1 MSKLILLKEMDEN
14 ALGAAFGLE
23 DAAVVLMQD
32 AVHLARESPLL
43 AEAFNKRTIYVL
55 GVDVTRRG
63 LDAESIKG
71 LRSLGYGELV
81 DLMFSGAEV
90 INL

>member
-1 MSKLILLKEMDEN
+1 MRKLILLKEMDEN
-14 ALGAAFGLE
+14 ALRAALSIE

-55 GVDVTRRG
+55 GVDAGRRG
-63 LDAESIKG
+63 LDAESMKG
-71 LRSLGYGELV
+71 LRSLSYGELV
-81 DLMFSGAEV
+81 DLMFSGVEV